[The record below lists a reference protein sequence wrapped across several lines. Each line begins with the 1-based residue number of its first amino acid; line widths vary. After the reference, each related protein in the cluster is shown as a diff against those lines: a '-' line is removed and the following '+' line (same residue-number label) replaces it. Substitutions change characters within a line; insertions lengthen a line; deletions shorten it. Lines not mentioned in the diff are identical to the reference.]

1 MKEVERVSIGGYAFT
16 LEKDATEAAKAYLT
30 ELEAHYLGQEGG
42 KEIMEGIEERM
53 AELLLERST
62 PGGAVTL
69 SAVQG
74 VIDIL
79 GRPERIEADDPA
91 PQAGPREE
99 RPRKK
104 LYRDLEHK
112 QLGGVC
118 AGLANYFDIDVA
130 WLRMGFI
137 VLTALFF
144 FGFIDHSWSLWVPAL
159 YVILWLAMP
168 AARTAQERWAMKG
181 DPGTADDIRRNVQTG
196 IHEMGDTAREVAGSD
211 FFKSA
216 GKVIVLVVGLL
227 LLVTGTSGLASAS
240 IVGLKGPELLGV
252 PYQHLLDELATEAPA
267 VMDLLS
273 TPWVVVLMV
282 LAVVL
287 PFIGMLYGGIQ
298 LIFRFKK
305 PAWKPG
311 LVIFVL
317 WLIVVIVLLVLFCS
331 VFFSSEVFV

>member
-1 MKEVERVSIGGYAFT
+1 
-16 LEKDATEAAKAYLT
+16 
-30 ELEAHYLGQEGG
+30 
-42 KEIMEGIEERM
+42 
-53 AELLLERST
+53 
-62 PGGAVTL
+62 
-69 SAVQG
+69 
-74 VIDIL
+74 
-79 GRPERIEADDPA
+79 
-91 PQAGPREE
+91 
-99 RPRKK
+99 
-104 LYRDLEHK
+104 
-112 QLGGVC
+112 
-118 AGLANYFDIDVA
+118 
-130 WLRMGFI
+130 
-137 VLTALFF
+137 
-144 FGFIDHSWSLWVPAL
+144 
-159 YVILWLAMP
+159 MP

-181 DPGTADDIRRNVQTG
+181 DSGTADDIRRNVQTG
-196 IHEMGDTAREVAGSD
+196 IHEMGETTREVASSD

-216 GKVIVLVVGLL
+216 GKVLVLVVGLL